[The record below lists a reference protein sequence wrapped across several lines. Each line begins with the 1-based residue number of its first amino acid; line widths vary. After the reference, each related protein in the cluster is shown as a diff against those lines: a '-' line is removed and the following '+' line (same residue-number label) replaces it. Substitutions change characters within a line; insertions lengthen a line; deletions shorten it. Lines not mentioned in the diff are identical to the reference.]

1 MHMHQQLSETNN
13 ISDPETLTAR
23 VYRQCVCRE
32 ICQAMHGFLFDEAA
46 VSVLGEDTRASAWQ
60 L

>member
-13 ISDPETLTAR
+13 IRDPKTLTAY
-23 VYRQCVCRE
+23 VYRQCVCRGN
-32 ICQAMHGFLFDEAA
+32 CQAIHGFLFDEAA
-46 VSVLGEDTRASAWQ
+46 VSVRGEDTRASAWQ